1 MTWRTDRGDTLIEV
15 MITIVLLGTVVA
27 ATLTALSATVA
38 GTRLERDRSVAQL
51 WLQSASEFL
60 RESAVQ
66 DCNDPGQTE
75 ATIRSA
81 YETSIRT
88 GIAPPNG
95 WDPTQ
100 LRVVEPVRFWDPTFR
115 FQSACY
121 DDFGFELQLVE
132 IEVTAPGAEVV
143 ERVEVVIGGG

>member
-1 MTWRTDRGDTLIEV
+1 MALRLDRGDTLIEV

-27 ATLTALSATVA
+27 ATLTALSATVT

-60 RESAVQ
+60 RESSVQ

-75 ATIRSA
+75 ATIRAS
-81 YETSIRT
+81 YESSIR
-88 GIAPPNG
+88 GGVVPPNG
-95 WDPTQ
+95 WDTGQ
-100 LRVVEPVRFWDPTFR
+100 LRVVEPVLFWDPTFR

-132 IEVTAPGAEVV
+132 IEVVAPGGDVS

>member
-1 MTWRTDRGDTLIEV
+1 

-27 ATLTALSATVA
+27 ATLTALSAAVN
-38 GTRLERDRSVAQL
+38 GTRIERDRSVAQL

-60 RESAVQ
+60 RESAVE

-75 ATIRSA
+75 ATIRAA
-81 YETSIRT
+81 YETAVRE
-88 GIAPPNG
+88 GVVPPSG

-100 LRVVEPVRFWDPTFR
+100 LRVVGPVQFWDPTFR
-115 FQSACY
+115 FQSQCY

-132 IEVTAPGAEVV
+132 IEVAAPTGDVR
-143 ERVEVVIGGG
+143 ERVQVVIGGG

>member
-1 MTWRTDRGDTLIEV
+1 MTSRLDRGDTLIEV

-27 ATLTALSATVA
+27 ATLTALSAAVS
-38 GTRLERDRSVAQL
+38 GTRVERDRSVAQL

-75 ATIRSA
+75 ATIRAA
-81 YETSIRT
+81 YEGAVRE
-88 GIAPPNG
+88 GVVPPDG
-95 WDPTQ
+95 WDVTQ
-100 LRVVEPVRFWDPTFR
+100 LRVVEPVLFWDPAFR
-115 FQSACY
+115 FQSECY

-132 IEVTAPGAEVV
+132 IEVTAPAGDLR